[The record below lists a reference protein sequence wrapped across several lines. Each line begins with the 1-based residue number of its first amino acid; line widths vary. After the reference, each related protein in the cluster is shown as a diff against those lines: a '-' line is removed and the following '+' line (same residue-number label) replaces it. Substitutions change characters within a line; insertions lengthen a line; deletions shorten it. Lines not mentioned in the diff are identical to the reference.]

1 MRDKDI
7 AGIIN
12 PMKSLVQRWYLA
24 PIPLART
31 ASEPELLAL
40 FHQIG
45 VDNLEGGFAAATEA
59 FAAAKRN
66 ANKDGLV
73 LVFGT
78 FPLVSE
84 FLAHNS

>member
-12 PMKSLVQRWYLA
+12 PIKSLVDCWYLA
-24 PIPLART
+24 PIPLARAAT
-31 ASEPELLAL
+31 ESELRAIFRELS
-40 FHQIG
+40 
-45 VDNLEGGFAAATEA
+45 VDNLEGGFNAAVEA
-59 FAAAKRN
+59 FAAAKRR
-66 ANKDGLV
+66 AHKDDLV

-84 FLAHNS
+84 FLANNP